1 MKNNVYWERML
12 DLLAGNN
19 GFRMK
24 YISQIKNFTVKKKKE
39 GEEEGQ
45 GRTTHIIFVF
55 VSLGYQKP
63 LRSFFFDVMDV
74 SS

>member
-1 MKNNVYWERML
+1 ML

-19 GFRMK
+19 GFRIK